1 MTIIVSGRLVNNAEA
16 RVWENRS
23 TVFLLIDPG
32 AGGFPVE
39 ARFVTGEGAAAADRA
54 EKLARGWHKGAEVAA
69 EGSKLF
75 PRLDHGTAAVI
86 LKGVTGLAV
95 DGVAVS

>member
-1 MTIIVSGRLVNNAEA
+1 MTIIVSGRLTQPAEC
-16 RVWENRS
+16 RLWENRS

-32 AGGFPVE
+32 DGGFPVE
-39 ARFVTGEGAAAADRA
+39 ARFVTGEGPAASIRA
-54 EKLARGWHKGAEVAA
+54 ENLARGWKRGAEVAV
-69 EGSKLF
+69 EGTKLF
-75 PRLDHGTAAVI
+75 PRMDHGTAAVI